1 MRVRMTG
8 AGREYVWGRIGTMTS
23 VYRLSASL
31 ESCSGV
37 VQRLQPIRS
46 SVSSKAQMPSG
57 GRTESVWKRDIQLG
71 CKALRLKA
79 KDAGQID
86 YCQLGKLAVVKASLA
101 DFQSEPRPASAD
113 SSISTAACRWW
124 RAATVSRARFE

>member
-37 VQRLQPIRS
+37 VQRS
-46 SVSSKAQMPSG
+46 
-57 GRTESVWKRDIQLG
+57 
-71 CKALRLKA
+71 
-79 KDAGQID
+79 
-86 YCQLGKLAVVKASLA
+86 
-101 DFQSEPRPASAD
+101 
-113 SSISTAACRWW
+113 
-124 RAATVSRARFE
+124 RAATPTDTFVCFIEGADAERGPNGVGLETRYPAGL